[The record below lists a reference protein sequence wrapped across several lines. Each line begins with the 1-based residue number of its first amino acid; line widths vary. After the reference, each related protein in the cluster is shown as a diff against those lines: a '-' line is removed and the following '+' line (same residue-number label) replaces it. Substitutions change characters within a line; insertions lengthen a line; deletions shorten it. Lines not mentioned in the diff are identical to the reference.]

1 MDWYWHA
8 CALSVIPRCSVWRA
22 PFPTIEDARKLV
34 EHSTDLLHPLLSDYK
49 LRQQTLQ
56 VKRTVSCACSQITR
70 HDPVH
75 CLDRTRYLMAF
86 LSGEPVKISGVA
98 TGKQDSGEVTL
109 SQMLPG
115 DLGTVYA
122 WQCLFSATLSQAEH
136 QFAHNLE
143 IAVTFASVL
152 SGILS
157 QHPDRIPEFF
167 ARIFLVCPTLC
178 AFTDDT
184 ACSLA
189 RTMLESGDLLARWRG
204 TARLFA
210 ALLIAQ
216 PPSPLRLKRPPH
228 LNPALLWRVIAGMI
242 NKPFIPC
249 ATAEIL
255 HGLLEVGGTTLLDV
269 YGVQSERLLSTI
281 TNCINSS
288 PSLRDSSPEIAL
300 LSTIELA
307 RKSGQFPYVPAK
319 IS

>member
-1 MDWYWHA
+1 
-8 CALSVIPRCSVWRA
+8 
-22 PFPTIEDARKLV
+22 
-34 EHSTDLLHPLLSDYK
+34 
-49 LRQQTLQ
+49 
-56 VKRTVSCACSQITR
+56 
-70 HDPVH
+70 
-75 CLDRTRYLMAF
+75 MAF

-98 TGKQDSGEVTL
+98 TGKQNSDEVTL
-109 SQMLPG
+109 GQMLPE
-115 DLGTVYA
+115 DLGSTYA

-167 ARIFLVCPTLC
+167 ARIFLVCPILC

-189 RTMLESGDLLARWRG
+189 RTMLESSDLLARWRG

-210 ALLIAQ
+210 ALLIAH

-228 LNPALLWRVIAGMI
+228 LNPALLWRVIAGML
-242 NKPFIPC
+242 NKPFVPC
-249 ATAEIL
+249 ATAEVL

-269 YGVQSERLLSTI
+269 YGVQSERLLSTV

-307 RKSGQFPYVPAK
+307 QKSGQFPYVPVK